1 MMNIVGLGSESFEKY
16 MSVINRLDNV
26 KKLISDTKSC
36 FKQFSNELKA
46 ENSYIKN
53 LTNTKALFNRRWK

>member
-26 KKLISDTKSC
+26 KKLISD
-36 FKQFSNELKA
+36 
-46 ENSYIKN
+46 
-53 LTNTKALFNRRWK
+53 ALNNFQMN